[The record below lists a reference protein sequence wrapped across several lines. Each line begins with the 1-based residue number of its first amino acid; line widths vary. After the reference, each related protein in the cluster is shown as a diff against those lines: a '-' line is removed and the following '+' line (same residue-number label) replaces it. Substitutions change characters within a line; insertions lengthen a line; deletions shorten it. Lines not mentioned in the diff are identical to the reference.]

1 MRISDWSS
9 DVCSSDLCD
18 LTRRAGLAG
27 AQRRKGLAA
36 DLEASFQQ
44 PGAGT
49 DRGGTGVPGLAR
61 RIAGRRPGAALVKY
75 LLDSDVIA
83 SALKGQL
90 AVVLK
95 LQAMKPGEVAVS
107 VFSQIEAATALR
119 LAPRAQERYGKL
131 LKEFIAAVPRLDFC
145 ASEAQRSEEHT
156 SEIQ

>member
-83 SALKGQL
+83 SELKGQL

-95 LQAMKPGEVAVS
+95 LQAMKIG
-107 VFSQIEAATALR
+107 
-119 LAPRAQERYGKL
+119 RASCRERVCQY
-131 LKEFIAAVPRLDFC
+131 V
-145 ASEAQRSEEHT
+145 
-156 SEIQ
+156 